1 MIRFANGIVTKY
13 NAELKV
19 IRMNILPCFKAIKAF
34 VLDVDGVLTDSSVLV
49 LDDGQLVRRMN
60 IKDGYALQLAIK
72 KGYHIIVISG
82 GNSEAVKLRLQKL
95 GISKIYLDVKNKK
108 DVLLKS
114 ITDLKLLWE
123 EVLYMGDDIPDF
135 EVMQMVG
142 LACCPTDAVPEI
154 RQISHYVSPIS
165 GGEGCVR
172 DVIEKTLKLNGH
184 WVNDTTVQSRI

>member
-1 MIRFANGIVTKY
+1 
-13 NAELKV
+13 
-19 IRMNILPCFKAIKAF
+19 MNILPSFKAIKAF

-82 GNSEAVKLRLQKL
+82 GTSKAVELRLQKL
-95 GISKIYLDVKNKK
+95 GISEIYFDVKNKK
-108 DVLLKS
+108 EVLLKS
-114 ITDLKLLWE
+114 VTDLNLLWE

-135 EVMQMVG
+135 EVMQMAG
-142 LACCPTDAVPEI
+142 LACCPNDAVPEI

-172 DVIEKTLKLNGH
+172 DVIEKTLKLNNH
-184 WVNDTTVQSRI
+184 WLNDTTVQSRI